1 MCSRKI
7 LSRCELFRKTTLLV
21 TSIFRYNLCNRSQ
34 VSVLVTVLVG
44 LFLES
49 CASVNGFPN
58 DPEDTSLVLASLQKY
73 FDPSFEDQYYAETN
87 PNVREALRDRVV
99 LGQMRA
105 YDIQFASFQREIY
118 GNSNLVSAGGDIVVL
133 AANAVATVS
142 GTAVTKAALAAG
154 SAGVVGTQGAISKD
168 LFYQRTIP
176 ALLAQMEANRANAK
190 ATIMAGLKLSDADY
204 SLPQAYIDLETLRNA
219 AGIPSAISNVTEAA
233 SKNARDAAL
242 NLQQAAVGSF
252 STTSSSQR
260 LGRWADQSDANFST
274 LNKWVNK
281 NFPGVFTRQFIDFPD
296 YEAGRLKA
304 IAVFHVP

>member
-1 MCSRKI
+1 MSSRSASTGVSTRSTRSARCSASQAALKHRPMPTFI
-7 LSRCELFRKTTLLV
+7 PARGPTLHLAGV
-21 TSIFRYNLCNRSQ
+21 CVNRIG
-34 VSVLVTVLVG
+34 T
-44 LFLES
+44 
-49 CASVNGFPN
+49 
-58 DPEDTSLVLASLQKY
+58 
-73 FDPSFEDQYYAETN
+73 DQYYAETN

-118 GNSNLVSAGGDIVVL
+118 GNSNLVSAGADIVVL

-219 AGIPSAISNVTEAA
+219 AGIP
-233 SKNARDAAL
+233 
-242 NLQQAAVGSF
+242 
-252 STTSSSQR
+252 
-260 LGRWADQSDANFST
+260 
-274 LNKWVNK
+274 
-281 NFPGVFTRQFIDFPD
+281 
-296 YEAGRLKA
+296 
-304 IAVFHVP
+304 